1 MDNQGWGQL
10 EASIK
15 RAQHAI
21 IAVKTVT
28 GQENAQNLINAQEE
42 EAEHPD
48 SEAEVADVVLVV
60 AVEAMEVATEA
71 ASDHHLNLSLTSQ
84 ERASKLTRELDCII
98 RLRAR
103 V

>member
-1 MDNQGWGQL
+1 MDNQEWGQL

-28 GQENAQNLINAQEE
+28 GQENAQNLINAQE